1 MHALVVYES
10 MYGNTQEIAEAIGQG
25 LAGTARVDVVEVGS
39 APATIADD
47 IDLLVVGGPTHAFSM
62 SRATTR
68 RDARSEQA
76 TVSSGDG
83 IREWLRSLGPV
94 AVAAATFDT
103 KMHKPR
109 LPGSAA
115 RGAAR
120 HLKHAGCRLVTRP
133 ETFYVADKNGPLVD
147 GEIQRSAAWG
157 NRLASLVGG
166 RTSSR

>member
-1 MHALVVYES
+1 TVARVPEDPDWFALVGARHASS
-10 MYGNTQEIAEAIGQG
+10 MSG
-25 LAGTARVDVVEVGS
+25 GTARRD
-39 APATIADD
+39 
-47 IDLLVVGGPTHAFSM
+47 
-62 SRATTR
+62 TR
-68 RDARSEQA
+68 PEQA
-76 TVSSGDG
+76 PLSSGDG
-83 IREWLRSLGPV
+83 IREWLGWLGPV
-94 AVAAATFDT
+94 ALAAATFDT

-147 GEIQRSAAWG
+147 GEIQRAAAWG